1 MTKPA
6 FVFEAFPTA
15 TIGPSPTLEAT
26 PTAVMRTVTPTLG
39 PLPPLAALL
48 QSTYTPTPL
57 SVNTPH
63 PRTEAYR
70 SAITAYNR
78 GDWSSA
84 ASYLQQVATIEPTAA
99 DVAYLLGEVY
109 RNQQKYKEALQA
121 FDQAIKINASFAPA
135 YLGRARARQ
144 AQALEPSDPIRADL
158 EKAIGLDPSLGEGYL
173 ELAALKMRKKETK
186 DLLRDLDFSA
196 NLLPNSPQVFLLRAQ
211 YNLAQG
217 KPEAALEDAQRAYQ
231 LDITQLPV
239 YRLLGEALRANKKL
253 PDSIQPLEIYTRY
266 KDDEFEPF
274 LWLAQAYQERK
285 AEGDL
290 QLALKALDQAI
301 EVNKLNHDAYI
312 QRGLIYLDQ
321 KKGKEAMADF
331 VTASM
336 LRADSFPSM
345 LGRGRA
351 MLVLE
356 DGPEAYNFL
365 SKALPLAANNA
376 ERAAAYYWRAIGLE
390 QLKLIPSA
398 LADWEAL
405 LRLPAAEI
413 PAAYRETALQRI
425 QALATGT
432 PTPRPTATSQTP
444 SPGPTLTVTPP

>member
-1 MTKPA
+1 MGVNPPDESLAIPLQAQRRNWEALLFNGPAPEKVLHRARLRQILMAVGALVVLAAIFTVITLNLNQPKPA
-6 FVFEAFPTA
+6 FVFESFPTA

-26 PTAVMRTVTPTLG
+26 PSAAARTATPTLG

-70 SAITAYNR
+70 SAISAYNR

-84 ASYLQQVATIEPTAA
+84 AGYFQQVATIEPTAA

-121 FDQAIKINASFAPA
+121 YDQAIKISASFAPA

-217 KPEAALEDAQRAYQ
+217 KPAAALEDAQRAYQ

-239 YRLLGEALRANKKL
+239 YRMLGEALRANKKL
-253 PDSIQPLEIYTRY
+253 PESIQPLEIYTRY

-274 LWLAQAYQERK
+274 LWLAQAYQERN

-290 QLALKALDQAI
+290 QLALKALNQAI

-312 QRGLIYLDQ
+312 QRGSIYLDQ

-336 LRADSFPSM
+336 LRAELVPIHAGQRARHAGA
-345 LGRGRA
+345 GRRPG
-351 MLVLE
+351 
-356 DGPEAYNFL
+356 
-365 SKALPLAANNA
+365 
-376 ERAAAYYWRAIGLE
+376 GL
-390 QLKLIPSA
+390 
-398 LADWEAL
+398 
-405 LRLPAAEI
+405 
-413 PAAYRETALQRI
+413 
-425 QALATGT
+425 
-432 PTPRPTATSQTP
+432 
-444 SPGPTLTVTPP
+444 